1 MVDVRRTPPRAS
13 APPPPYRRSNGPRIV
28 LAILVFV
35 GLAAVGVIVFNALD
49 EPAKVELGPKSGV
62 PTAPAPNT
70 PVDPEAATKAE
81 IIGAYRQAFE
91 SAIAIAS
98 DPEGQFD
105 DPGLVRYKSG
115 TALAA
120 AQLAIQKLRAD
131 GDVLQVT
138 QLELNPKVVE
148 LGPSTAVLEDCAID
162 VSAIVDQETGVA
174 VVPAGPPEPE
184 LNVATYELVGGVWMQ
199 KSFKA
204 AQGPCVPAGS

>member
-13 APPPPYRRSNGPRIV
+13 DPPPPYRRSNGPLIA
-28 LAILVFV
+28 LAILVV
-35 GLAAVGVIVFNALD
+35 IGLAAVGVIVFNALD
-49 EPAKVELGPKSGV
+49 EPAKVELGTEPDV
-62 PTAPAPNT
+62 PTAPAPSA
-70 PVDPEAATKAE
+70 PLDAEAATKAE

-91 SAIAIAS
+91 SAVAIAS
-98 DPEGQFD
+98 DPEGRFD
-105 DPGLVRYKSG
+105 DPRLARYKSG

-131 GDVLQVT
+131 GDVLEVA
-138 QLELNPKVVE
+138 QLELSPQVVE
-148 LGPSTAVLEDCAID
+148 LGPDTAVLEDCAID
-162 VSAIVDQETGVA
+162 VSAVVDQETGVA

-184 LNVATYELVGGVWMQ
+184 LNVAMYELVGGVWMQ